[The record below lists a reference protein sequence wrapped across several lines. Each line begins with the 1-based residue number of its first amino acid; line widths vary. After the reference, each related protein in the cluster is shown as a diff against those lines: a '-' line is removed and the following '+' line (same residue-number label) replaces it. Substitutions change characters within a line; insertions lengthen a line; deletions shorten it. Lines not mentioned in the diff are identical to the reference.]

1 MREEVKALEN
11 GIELED
17 GFTQPAQVKVKSK
30 IKIKYYTCRNHY

>member
-17 GFTQPAQVKVKSK
+17 GFTQPTQVKVK
-30 IKIKYYTCRNHY
+30 TR

>member
-17 GFTQPAQVKVKSK
+17 GFTQPAQVKVK
-30 IKIKYYTCRNHY
+30 TR

>member
-17 GFTQPAQVKVKSK
+17 GFTQPQVKVKSK
-30 IKIKYYTCRNHY
+30 IKIKILHL

>member
-17 GFTQPAQVKVKSK
+17 GFTQPAQVKVKA
-30 IKIKYYTCRNHY
+30 R